1 MPIIGWVPTDDM
13 LSENSSAPHKF
24 AVSDIPKDCTL
35 FDLQYSF
42 SESILA
48 APSQIEYCVCILK

>member
-1 MPIIGWVPTDDM
+1 M